1 MFSNLSQNSVLYIF
15 DANSNPKITNAT
27 IERVSI
33 PRPKYNT
40 FNPNMEMIVDI
51 VAIVNNERREF
62 KGVPNAAV
70 ANFGEESFTLAENK
84 DVLASYI
91 TSMLQNSKTI
101 IESVPKHERL
111 IDSYEE
117 ALQELNPSIKS
128 DKEIQSL
135 QAQVAALQN
144 GMNKLLEKLE
154 NTNNE
159 RKLL

>member
-1 MFSNLSQNSVLYIF
+1 MFSNLSQNSILYIF
-15 DANSNPKITNAT
+15 DANSSPKITNAT

-33 PRPKYNT
+33 PRPKYNN
-40 FNPNMEMIVDI
+40 FNPNMEMVVDI
-51 VAIVNNERREF
+51 IAIVNNERREF

-91 TSMLQNSKTI
+91 TSMLQNSKSI

-111 IDSYEE
+111 ITSYES

-135 QAQVAALQN
+135 QAQVAALQS
-144 GMNKLLEKLE
+144 GMNKLLERLE

-159 RKLL
+159 RKEL